1 MNVQT
6 AEQALAVLK
15 EEQEQLPAAIKTAVQ
30 RTQRSEVRR
39 LQARETELN
48 DLIVDAELALIDAQI
63 AALPDQKALDLA
75 LRQAESIMRQAEREH
90 IAAVQKLVACQDIW
104 RAAFARSLSTDMERD
119 RLTIA
124 RTEAALRAMPEVGEV
139 LYSVTGYRM

>member
-6 AEQALAVLK
+6 AEQTLNALK
-15 EEQEQLPAAIKTAVQ
+15 QEQAALPDQIRQAVQ
-30 RTQRSEVRR
+30 RTQRAEARR

-75 LRQAESIMRQAEREH
+75 LRQAEPLLRQAEQQH
-90 IAAVQKLVACQDIW
+90 FAAVQKLVACQELW
-104 RAAFARSLSTDMERD
+104 RAAFARSLSTGMERD
-119 RLTIA
+119 RLLSE
-124 RTEAALRAMPEVGEV
+124 RQESALRAMPEVGEV
-139 LYSVTGYRM
+139 LYSVTGHRM

>member
-6 AEQALAVLK
+6 AEQTLNALK
-15 EEQEQLPAAIKTAVQ
+15 QEQAALPDQIRQAVQ
-30 RTQRSEVRR
+30 RTQRAEARR

-75 LRQAESIMRQAEREH
+75 LRQAEPLLRQAEQQH
-90 IAAVQKLVACQDIW
+90 FAAVQKLVACQELW

-119 RLTIA
+119 RLLSE
-124 RTEAALRAMPEVGEV
+124 RQESALRAMPEVGEV

>member
-6 AEQALAVLK
+6 AEQTLNALK
-15 EEQEQLPAAIKTAVQ
+15 QEQAALPDQIRQAVQ
-30 RTQRSEVRR
+30 RTQRAEARR

-75 LRQAESIMRQAEREH
+75 LRQAELLLRQAEQQH
-90 IAAVQKLVACQDIW
+90 FAAVQKLVACQELW

-119 RLTIA
+119 RLLSE
-124 RTEAALRAMPEVGEV
+124 RQESALRAMPEVGEV

>member
-6 AEQALAVLK
+6 AEQTLAALK
-15 EEQEQLPAAIKTAVQ
+15 EEQEQLPSAIKTAVQ

-39 LQARETELN
+39 LQARESELN

-63 AALPDQKALDLA
+63 AALPSQQQIDMA
-75 LRQAESIMRQAEREH
+75 LRQAEAIMRQAEAQH
-90 IAAVQKLVACQDIW
+90 VAAVKKLCAAQDIW
-104 RAAFARSLSTDMERD
+104 RAAFSASLTNDMERD
-119 RLTIA
+119 KLTIA
-124 RTEAALRAMPEVGEV
+124 RTEAALRALPEVGEV

>member
-15 EEQEQLPAAIKTAVQ
+15 EEQKQLPSAIKTAVQ
-30 RTQRSEVRR
+30 RTQRAEVRR

-63 AALPDQKALDLA
+63 AALPSQQQLDMA
-75 LRQAESIMRQAEREH
+75 LRQAEAVMRQAEREH
-90 IAAVQKLVACQDIW
+90 IAAVKKLCAAQDVW
-104 RAAFARSLSTDMERD
+104 RAALGAALHANAEHD
-119 RLTIA
+119 RLMVE
-124 RTEAALRAMPEVGEV
+124 RQEAALRVMPEVGEV